1 MFLGLVNNYK
11 RFILP
16 GSHLLLQLEVAMSEL
31 VVRLG
36 KRIRELRSAEN
47 LTQDK
52 FAEKVG
58 ISSKYLGEV
67 ERGEAN
73 VSIQILEN
81 IANALSADIG
91 VLLDNAH
98 WAERNL
104 LIDEMRRLMDSA
116 SDAQVRIMHRI
127 VSDVVK

>member
-1 MFLGLVNNYK
+1 
-11 RFILP
+11 
-16 GSHLLLQLEVAMSEL
+16 MSEL

>member
-1 MFLGLVNNYK
+1 
-11 RFILP
+11 
-16 GSHLLLQLEVAMSEL
+16 MSKM

-36 KRIRELRSAEN
+36 KRIRELRSAEG

-73 VSIQILEN
+73 VSVQILEN
-81 IANALSADIG
+81 IANALTVDMGA
-91 VLLDNAH
+91 LLDNAH
-98 WAERNL
+98 WSDRGG
-104 LIDEMRRLMDSA
+104 LIQEITELMNTA
-116 SDAQVRIMHRI
+116 SDDQLRLMHRI
-127 VSDVVK
+127 ITDVVK